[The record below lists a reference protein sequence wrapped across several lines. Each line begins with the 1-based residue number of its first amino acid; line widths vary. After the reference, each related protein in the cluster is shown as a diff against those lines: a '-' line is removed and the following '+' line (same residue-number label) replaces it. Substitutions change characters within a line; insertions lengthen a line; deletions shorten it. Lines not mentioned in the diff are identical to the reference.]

1 MTLTEKQELAEKI
14 VHIAKQAG
22 KMIAETKAT
31 QVTQKS
37 SVADVVTDMD
47 LKSQQFII
55 QECGKLLPD
64 SAFLAEEEGR
74 QTIGAGF
81 TWVIDPIDGTT
92 NYMYQYQHSCVSI
105 ALYEHGH
112 ALIGVIYNPYL
123 DECFMAI
130 DECQST
136 CNGVP
141 IHVSENPMSKGLV
154 LIGTSPYHKHLAQQ
168 SFSVFQRIFLAA
180 RDLRRS
186 GSAALD
192 LCYVAAGRAD
202 AFYEAILQP
211 WDYAA
216 GLLILQQAGG
226 VAKASAANAF
236 EQLQPTGVL
245 CSNAVC
251 HEDFCGLIEQEIASN

>member
-1 MTLTEKQELAEKI
+1 MTLAEKQALADKI
-14 VHIAKQAG
+14 ANIAKQAG

-37 SVADVVTDMD
+37 SAADVVTDMD
-47 LKSQQFII
+47 LKSQQFMI
-55 QECGKLLPD
+55 QECAKLLPN
-64 SAFLAEEEGR
+64 SSFLAEEEGR

-112 ALIGVIYNPYL
+112 ALIGVVYNPYL
-123 DECFMAI
+123 DECFLAV

-141 IHVSENPMSKGLV
+141 IHVSENTMSEGLV
-154 LIGTSPYHKHLAQQ
+154 LIGTSPYHKHLADQ
-168 SFSVFQRIFLAA
+168 SFSVFKRLFLAA

-192 LCYVAAGRAD
+192 LCYVASGRAD

-226 VAKASAANAF
+226 MTQADTPDAF
-236 EQLQPTGVL
+236 TKLQPTGVL

-251 HEDFCGLIEQEIASN
+251 HEDFCRLVQQD